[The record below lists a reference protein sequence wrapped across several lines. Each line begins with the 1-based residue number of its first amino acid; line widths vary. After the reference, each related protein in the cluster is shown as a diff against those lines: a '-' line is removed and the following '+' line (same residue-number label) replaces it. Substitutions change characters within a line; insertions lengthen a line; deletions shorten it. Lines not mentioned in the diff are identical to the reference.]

1 VLEEMVM
8 VDREVG
14 AGLAGVALGVQIEV
28 EWLACQARFALMQ
41 VFVEVADGKGIDLVL
56 TLKLDKELFGALCS

>member
-28 EWLACQARFALMQ
+28 EWLARQARFALMQ